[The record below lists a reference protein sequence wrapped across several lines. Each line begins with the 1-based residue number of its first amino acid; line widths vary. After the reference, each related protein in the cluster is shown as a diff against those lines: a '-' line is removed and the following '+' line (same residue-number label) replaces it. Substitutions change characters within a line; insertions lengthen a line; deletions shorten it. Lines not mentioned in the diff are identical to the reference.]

1 MRDCTY
7 KPQPIYIAHR
17 ILQEEAFTV
26 FRLPPH
32 KGKAIPITGHE
43 GP

>member
-1 MRDCTY
+1 MADLKINLDGLDR
-7 KPQPIYIAHR
+7 KK
-17 ILQEEAFTV
+17 L
-26 FRLPPH
+26 